1 VTVRHG
7 LPAVAAAVV
16 VAALGCPRDD
26 AGGPFRLGY
35 FPNITHAQALVGAK
49 DGTFAKALGGR
60 FETRLFNTGPSA
72 MEALI
77 AGDLDASF
85 VGPGPA
91 VIAYLRT
98 RGKGLVIVAGAMAGG
113 ALLVSRP
120 EIANP
125 KDIVGKRVACPQI
138 GNTQDI
144 ALRAWLAK
152 QGLPEGDG
160 EGKVRVTPLE
170 NPEILAL
177 YAKGDLAA
185 AWVPEPWASRLLAAG
200 AKILVDERTLWEG
213 GAFQTTVLAVS
224 RLALERRRADV
235 VALVRA
241 HVMLTERWRTDP
253 EGFRKVANAELAKLS
268 GKPLPDA
275 IVAQAFSRVSP
286 SVDPMSEAL
295 AQVARDAQALR
306 YAPEGDL
313 SGIVDLSVLEEARR

>member
-1 VTVRHG
+1 VTQRHVA
-7 LPAVAAAVV
+7 AVALAVV
-16 VAALGCPRDD
+16 LAAPGCKRED
-26 AGGPFRLGY
+26 ASGPFRLGY
-35 FPNITHAQALVGAK
+35 FPNITHAQALVGAT

-60 FETRLFNTGPSA
+60 FETRLFNAGPSA
-72 MEALI
+72 MEALVG
-77 AGDLDASF
+77 GDLDASF

-98 RGKGLVIVAGAMAGG
+98 KGQALTIVAGAMSGG

-120 EIANP
+120 EIASP
-125 KDIVGKRVACPQI
+125 KDLAGKRVACPQI

-144 ALRAWLAK
+144 ALRAWLVK
-152 QGLPEGDG
+152 QGLAEGEG

-213 GAFQTTVLAVS
+213 GAFQTTVLVVS
-224 RLALERRRADV
+224 RRALAERRPDV

-241 HVMLTERWRTDP
+241 HVALTERWRNDP
-253 EGFRKVANAELAKLS
+253 EGFRKAANAELAKLS

-275 IVAQAFSRVSP
+275 IAAQAFARVTP
-286 SVDPMSEAL
+286 SVDPMSDAL

-306 YAPEGDL
+306 YAPEGEL
-313 SGIVDLSVLEEARR
+313 SGIVDPSILEEARR

>member
-1 VTVRHG
+1 VTQRHV
-7 LPAVAAAVV
+7 AVAAVAAVFLS
-16 VAALGCPRDD
+16 ALGCKRDA

-35 FPNITHAQALVGAK
+35 FPNITHAQALVGAT

-60 FETRLFNTGPSA
+60 FETRLFNAGPSA
-72 MEALI
+72 MEALVG
-77 AGDLDASF
+77 GDLDASF

-98 RGKGLVIVAGAMAGG
+98 KGQALTIVAGAMAGG

-120 EIANP
+120 EIASP
-125 KDIVGKRVACPQI
+125 KDLLGKRVACPQI

-152 QGLPEGDG
+152 QGLPEGEG

-185 AWVPEPWASRLLAAG
+185 AWVPEPWASRLLVAG

-213 GAFQTTVLAVS
+213 GAFQTTVLVVS
-224 RLALERRRADV
+224 RRAIAERRPDV

-241 HVMLTERWRTDP
+241 HVALTERWRNDP
-253 EGFRKVANAELAKLS
+253 DGFRKAANAELAKLA

-275 IVAQAFSRVSP
+275 IAAQAFSRVTP
-286 SVDPMSEAL
+286 SVEPMSDAL

-306 YAPEGDL
+306 YAPEGEL
-313 SGIVDLSVLEEARR
+313 SGIVDPSILEEARR